1 MLSVLVAASKS
12 FMISEDRNLSL
23 LTPKEAPGSQQERE
37 DGSGAADGQ
46 HRAQHGPRPHLRG
59 GTRQPAPKGSPAPTG
74 SPVSAALHG
83 AACVL
88 SAPLGQGLTLGAD
101 WPRQGPAAPARLSE
115 NRSFLLSGRGPQN
128 SSVTTYFNSWGC

>member
-12 FMISEDRNLSL
+12 FMISEDHNLSL

-59 GTRQPAPKGSPAPTG
+59 GTRQPAPTG

-83 AACVL
+83 GACVL
-88 SAPLGQGLTLGAD
+88 SARLGQGLTLGAD
-101 WPRQGPAAPARLSE
+101 RPRQGPAVPARLSE